1 MCGTDISPLVPARAP
16 IDNRLMSLALRLVRP
31 MVDLMLPPRC
41 GGCGAIVDDD
51 HRFCADC
58 WRAIDFLDDGGCAR
72 CSKPLDGRDGLVCG
86 TCLAA
91 PPDFDAVIAGV
102 AYGPVARRVT
112 LRLKRGRRPGLARTM
127 ARVLAPRLADRDAV
141 LVPVPLHRWR
151 LWSRGFNQ
159 SVAIARALER
169 RTGHA
174 VRVDLLDRIRPTQML
189 RGLNPTARRKAVRG
203 AFAVRGRVDDAHVY
217 LVDDVL
223 TTGATANACARALKK
238 AGAKRVTLVCWARV
252 LGDD

>member
-1 MCGTDISPLVPARAP
+1 MTS
-16 IDNRLMSLALRLVRP
+16 ALRFVRP
-31 MVDLMLPPRC
+31 VIDLVLPPRC

-51 HRFCADC
+51 HRFCAVC
-58 WRAIDFLDDGGCAR
+58 WQAIDFLDDGGCAQ
-72 CSKPLDGRDGLVCG
+72 CSRPLDGREGLICG

-127 ARVLAPRLADRDAV
+127 AQVLAPRLADRAAL

-159 SVAIARALER
+159 SVAIASALSA
-169 RTGHA
+169 RTRNP
-174 VRVDLLDRIRPTQML
+174 VRVNLLDRIKATRTM
-189 RGLNPTARRKAVRG
+189 RGLNPTQRRNTVRG
-203 AFAVRGRVDDAHVY
+203 AFAVRGRIEGAHIY

-238 AGAKRVTLVCWARV
+238 AGAARVTLICWARV
-252 LGDD
+252 LADH